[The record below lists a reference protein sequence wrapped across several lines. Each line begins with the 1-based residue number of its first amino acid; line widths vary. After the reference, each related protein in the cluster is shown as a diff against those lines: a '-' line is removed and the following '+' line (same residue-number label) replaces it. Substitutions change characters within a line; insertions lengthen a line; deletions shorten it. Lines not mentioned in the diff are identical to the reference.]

1 METRQSDYLTL
12 ASGALSRGDYLTA
25 LQFGLWAAGTSGQ
38 ELQTRCDAYLVLA
51 ITSLELGAPEDALG
65 YAVGAHLM
73 ACQAEDEPREGQA
86 AALVAVIV
94 AHYPHLG
101 EPIDAQT
108 H

>member
-1 METRQSDYLTL
+1 METRQSDYLAQ

-25 LQFGLWAAGTSGQ
+25 MQFGLWAAGASGQ
-38 ELQTRCDAYLVLA
+38 ELRTRCDAYLVLA
-51 ITSLELGAPEDALG
+51 ITSLELGAPEDALS

-86 AALVAVIV
+86 AALVAVVV

-101 EPIDAQT
+101 DRNDAQT